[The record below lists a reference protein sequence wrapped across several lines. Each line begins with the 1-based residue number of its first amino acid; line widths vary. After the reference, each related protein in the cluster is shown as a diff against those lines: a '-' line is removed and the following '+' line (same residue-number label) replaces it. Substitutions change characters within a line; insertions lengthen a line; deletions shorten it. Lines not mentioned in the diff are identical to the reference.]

1 MNWRYKAVLQYA
13 LSSLPKGEDLNYMF
27 QKYVTRSFSNESV
40 GFESVMKNARYHT
53 SAVQRHLPV
62 PVPKATFYEFG
73 AGSLLAIPL
82 ALFCSG
88 VDHQILVDIR
98 RLVKPR
104 LVNIIVK
111 ELQSLGPEAGLQRKP
126 GEWPGNG
133 SFPKFGMW
141 LRTCL
146 GIEYR
151 APSDARR
158 TGLEPKSVDVITST
172 NTLEHIP
179 KHDIQA
185 ILIECRR
192 ILRDHGVMSFRIDYS
207 DHYKSFDRSISAY
220 NFLRY
225 SDRQWRL
232 FNPPLH
238 YQNRLRH
245 KDYVELFKRTR
256 FEIVEEMPSS
266 VNEPDLELINRM
278 PLASRFKGYSVQ
290 DLAVQNAFFLLRK

>member
-1 MNWRYKAVLQYA
+1 MNWRYKAALQYA
-13 LSSLPKGEDLNYMF
+13 FSSLPKGEDLNYIF
-27 QKYVTRSFSNESV
+27 QKHVTRTLSDEPV
-40 GFESVMKNARYHT
+40 GFESVMNNARYHT
-53 SAVQRHLPV
+53 SAVQRHLRV
-62 PVPKATFYEFG
+62 QVSQAVFYEFG
-73 AGSLLAIPL
+73 AGSLLGIPL

-88 VDHQILVDIR
+88 IDHQILVDIR

-111 ELQSLGPEAGLQRKP
+111 KLQNLGPEAGMQRKP
-126 GEWPGNG
+126 SEWSG
-133 SFPKFGMW
+133 SGGFPEFTMW
-141 LRTCL
+141 LRTYF

-151 APSDARR
+151 APSDARK
-158 TGLEPKSVDVITST
+158 TELEPGSVDAITST

-179 KHDIQA
+179 PHDIQA

-245 KDYVELFKRTR
+245 RDYVDLFKRTG
-256 FEIVEEMPSS
+256 FEIVEEMPGS
-266 VNEPDLELINRM
+266 VSEPDLGLVSRM
-278 PLASRFKGYSVQ
+278 PLASRFREYSVA
-290 DLAVQNAFFLLRK
+290 DLAVQNSFFLLRK